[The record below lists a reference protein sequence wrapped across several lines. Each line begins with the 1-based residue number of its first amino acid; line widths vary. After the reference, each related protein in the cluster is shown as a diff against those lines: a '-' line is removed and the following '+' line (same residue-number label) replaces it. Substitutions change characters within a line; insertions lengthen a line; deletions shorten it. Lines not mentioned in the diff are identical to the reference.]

1 MESLYLLIPVALV
14 LVILAIAIF
23 FWAVKS
29 GQFEDLDTEGK
40 RILFDNDTSKNS
52 KDKQTENKNGQ

>member
-1 MESLYLLIPVALV
+1 MESLYLLIPIALV
-14 LVILAIAIF
+14 LVILAVAIF

-40 RILFDNDTSKNS
+40 RILFDNDRTENKKN
-52 KDKQTENKNGQ
+52 KQDENKNGQ

>member
-1 MESLYLLIPVALV
+1 MESLYLLIPIALV
-14 LVILAIAIF
+14 LVILAIGIF

-40 RILFDNDTSKNS
+40 RILFDNDRADKKKSKQDGNRN
-52 KDKQTENKNGQ
+52 DQ